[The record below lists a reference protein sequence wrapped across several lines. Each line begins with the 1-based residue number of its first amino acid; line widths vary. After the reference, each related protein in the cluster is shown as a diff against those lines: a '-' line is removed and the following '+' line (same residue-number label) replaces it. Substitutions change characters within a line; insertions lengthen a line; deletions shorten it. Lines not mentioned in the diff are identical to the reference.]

1 MTSLFHHVEQHRS
14 DVRGI
19 EAMTIVSNHHFPRHS
34 HDQLGFGMIAFGAQ
48 RSWSGVGQVEASA
61 NDAIFCNPGEMHDGI
76 PLGGKVRGWRIIY
89 FDPALINRELEG
101 ELDGGIDVVR
111 PVARDPLLAQNFAR
125 LFVSLTSA
133 HPDPL
138 AREEN
143 LIRSLICILR
153 RHGARRPPYSSSRSP
168 SVAKA
173 VRRLDSAVDEPVS
186 LAELA
191 ALTGVSR
198 FHLLRAFTREIG
210 TTPHAYLIQRRVCDA
225 RQLLAAG
232 EMPAQA
238 AIAAGFA
245 DQSHMT
251 RVFVRYL
258 GITPAR
264 YRTAVARPTRERNFF
279 QDN

>member
-1 MTSLFHHVEQHRS
+1 MV
-14 DVRGI
+14 
-19 EAMTIVSNHHFPRHS
+19 
-34 HDQLGFGMIAFGAQ
+34 AFGAQ

-61 NDAIFCNPGEMHDGI
+61 GDAIFCNPGEMHDGI
-76 PLGGKVRGWRIIY
+76 PLEGKVRGWRIIY

-101 ELDGGIDVVR
+101 ELGSGIEVVR

-125 LFVSLTSA
+125 LFVCLSSA

-153 RHGARRPPYSSSRSP
+153 RHGSRRPSYSSSRSP

-173 VRRLDSAVDEPVS
+173 VRRLDSVVDAPVS

-198 FHLLRAFTREIG
+198 FQLLRAFVREIG
-210 TTPHAYLIQRRVCDA
+210 TTPHAYLIQRRVCVA
-225 RQLLAAG
+225 RQLLATG
-232 EMPAQA
+232 EIPAQA

-251 RVFVRYL
+251 RAFVR
-258 GITPAR
+258 
-264 YRTAVARPTRERNFF
+264 
-279 QDN
+279 